1 MSIRIVVADDHK
13 IMREG
18 LRALL
23 DKQSDMQVVAEA
35 EDGLTAVRMARE
47 LSPDVVIMDIA
58 MPDLNGIGA
67 TKKIKAESPAVKI
80 IALSMHSDRRFIAEM
95 FRSGAAGYLLKDHSF
110 EELATAIRV
119 VVANRIYLSPSIA
132 GIVIEDYVRQL
143 QKDEG
148 SSVSS
153 VLTDREIEVLQMI
166 AEGNSTKEIALRLHV
181 SGKTIETH
189 RRQIMEK
196 LNIFSVAELTKY
208 AIRQGLTTL
217 EGYKGGDVPR

>member
-1 MSIRIVVADDHK
+1 MSIRVLVADDHK

-23 DKQSDMQVVAEA
+23 EKQKDMQVVGEA
-35 EDGLTAVRMARE
+35 ENGMSAVRMTRD
-47 LSPDVVIMDIA
+47 LVPDVVIMDIA

-67 TKKIKAESPAVKI
+67 TKKIRSESPEVKI

-95 FRSGAAGYLLKDHSF
+95 FRSGASGYLLKDYSF
-110 EELATAIRV
+110 EELVTAIRV

-143 QKDEG
+143 QKDENTDVTG
-148 SSVSS
+148 ILS
-153 VLTDREIEVLQMI
+153 DREIEVLQLI
-166 AEGNSTKEIALRLHV
+166 AEGRSTKEIAAGLHV
-181 SGKTIETH
+181 SGKTVETH

-196 LNIFSVAELTKY
+196 LKVFSVAELTKY
-208 AIRQGLTTL
+208 AIQQGLTSV
-217 EGYKGGDVPR
+217 EGYKGNGFTL

>member
-95 FRSGAAGYLLKDHSF
+95 FRAGASGYLLKDHSF
-110 EELATAIRV
+110 EELSTAIRV

-132 GIVIEDYVRQL
+132 GIVIEDYIHQL

-148 SSVSS
+148 SSVTS

-181 SGKTIETH
+181 SAKTVETH

-217 EGYKGGDVPR
+217 EGYRGGNSPR

>member
-1 MSIRIVVADDHK
+1 MNIKILVADDHK

-35 EDGLTAVRMARE
+35 EDGLTTVRMTRE
-47 LSPDVVIMDIA
+47 LAPDVVIMDIA

-67 TKKIKAESPAVKI
+67 TKKIKAESPDVKV

-95 FRSGAAGYLLKDHSF
+95 FRSGASGYLLKDHSF
-110 EELATAIRV
+110 EELSNAIRV
-119 VVANRIYLSPSIA
+119 VVSNRIYLSPSIA

-143 QKDEG
+143 QKDD
-148 SSVSS
+148 VSPVTD
-153 VLTDREIEVLQMI
+153 VLTDREVEVLQQI
-166 AEGNSTKEIALRLHV
+166 AEGHPTKEIALRLHV
-181 SGKTIETH
+181 SVKTIETH

-196 LNIFSVAELTKY
+196 LNLFSVAELTKY
-208 AIRQGLTTL
+208 AIRQGLTTV
-217 EGYKGGDVPR
+217 EGYKGKDFFR

>member
-1 MSIRIVVADDHK
+1 MNIRILIADDHK

-35 EDGLTAVRMARE
+35 EDGLTTVRLARE
-47 LSPDVVIMDIA
+47 LAPDIVIMDIA

-67 TKKIKAESPAVKI
+67 TKKIKAELPDVKV

-95 FRSGAAGYLLKDHSF
+95 FRSGASGYLLKDHSF
-110 EELATAIRV
+110 EELSNAIRV
-119 VVANRIYLSPSIA
+119 VVSNRIYLSPSIA

-143 QKDEG
+143 QKDEI
-148 SSVSS
+148 SPVTD
-153 VLTDREIEVLQMI
+153 VLTDREVEVLQLI
-166 AEGNSTKEIALRLHV
+166 AEGHSTKDIAFRLHV
-181 SGKTIETH
+181 STKTVETH

-196 LNIFSVAELTKY
+196 LDLFSIAELTKY
-208 AIRQGLTTL
+208 AIRQGLTTV
-217 EGYKGGDVPR
+217 EGYKGRDFSS

>member
-1 MSIRIVVADDHK
+1 MSIRILVADDHK

-23 DKQSDMQVVAEA
+23 EGQKDMQVVGEA
-35 EDGLTAVRMARE
+35 ENGMSAVRMTRD
-47 LSPDVVIMDIA
+47 LVPDVVIMDIA

-67 TKKIKAESPAVKI
+67 TKKIRSDLPDVKI

-95 FRSGAAGYLLKDHSF
+95 FRSGASGYLLKDYSF
-110 EELATAIRV
+110 EELVTAIRV

-143 QKDEG
+143 QKDENTDVTG
-148 SSVSS
+148 ILS
-153 VLTDREIEVLQMI
+153 DREIEVLQLI
-166 AEGNSTKEIALRLHV
+166 AEGRSTKEIAACLHV
-181 SGKTIETH
+181 SGKTVETH

-196 LNIFSVAELTKY
+196 LKVYSVAELTKY
-208 AIRQGLTTL
+208 AIQQGLTSV
-217 EGYKGGDVPR
+217 EGYKGSSLS

>member
-1 MSIRIVVADDHK
+1 MNIRILIADDHK

-35 EDGLTAVRMARE
+35 EDGLTTVRLARE
-47 LSPDVVIMDIA
+47 LAPDIVIMDIA

-67 TKKIKAESPAVKI
+67 TQKIKAELPDVKV

-95 FRSGAAGYLLKDHSF
+95 FRSGASGYLLKDHSF
-110 EELATAIRV
+110 EELSNAIRV
-119 VVANRIYLSPSIA
+119 VVSNRIYLSPSIA

-143 QKDEG
+143 QKDEI
-148 SSVSS
+148 SPVTD
-153 VLTDREIEVLQMI
+153 VLTDREVEVLQLI
-166 AEGNSTKEIALRLHV
+166 AEGHSTKDIAFRLHV
-181 SGKTIETH
+181 STKTVETH

-196 LNIFSVAELTKY
+196 LDLFSIAELTKY
-208 AIRQGLTTL
+208 AIRQGLTTV
-217 EGYKGGDVPR
+217 EGYKGRDFSS

>member
-1 MSIRIVVADDHK
+1 MNIRILIADDHK

-35 EDGLTAVRMARE
+35 EDGLTTVRLARE
-47 LSPDVVIMDIA
+47 LAPDVVIMDIA

-67 TKKIKAESPAVKI
+67 TKKIKAELPNVKV

-95 FRSGAAGYLLKDHSF
+95 FRSGASGYLLKDHSF
-110 EELATAIRV
+110 EELSNAIRV
-119 VVANRIYLSPSIA
+119 VVSNRIYLSPSIA

-143 QKDEG
+143 QKDEI
-148 SSVSS
+148 SPVTD
-153 VLTDREIEVLQMI
+153 VLTDREVEVLQLI
-166 AEGNSTKEIALRLHV
+166 AEGHSTKDIAFRLHV
-181 SGKTIETH
+181 SAKTVETH

-196 LNIFSVAELTKY
+196 LDLFSIAELTKY
-208 AIRQGLTTL
+208 AIRQGLTTV
-217 EGYKGGDVPR
+217 EGYKGRDFSS

>member
-1 MSIRIVVADDHK
+1 MNIRILVADDHK

-35 EDGLTAVRMARE
+35 EDGLTTVRLARE
-47 LSPDVVIMDIA
+47 LAPDVVIMDIA

-67 TKKIKAESPAVKI
+67 TKKIKAELPNVKV

-95 FRSGAAGYLLKDHSF
+95 FRSGASGYLLKDHSF
-110 EELATAIRV
+110 EELSNAIRV
-119 VVANRIYLSPSIA
+119 VVSNRIYLSPSIA

-143 QKDEG
+143 QKDE
-148 SSVSS
+148 VSPVTD
-153 VLTDREIEVLQMI
+153 VLTDREVEVLQLI
-166 AEGNSTKEIALRLHV
+166 AEGHSTKDIAFRLHV
-181 SGKTIETH
+181 SAKTIETH

-196 LNIFSVAELTKY
+196 LDLFSIAELTKY
-208 AIRQGLTTL
+208 AIRQGLTTV
-217 EGYKGGDVPR
+217 EGYKGRDFSS

>member
-1 MSIRIVVADDHK
+1 MNIKILVADDHK

-35 EDGLTAVRMARE
+35 EDGLTTVRMTRE
-47 LSPDVVIMDIA
+47 LAPDVVIMDIA

-67 TKKIKAESPAVKI
+67 TKKIKAESPDVKV

-95 FRSGAAGYLLKDHSF
+95 FRSGASGYLLKDHSF
-110 EELATAIRV
+110 EELSNAIRV
-119 VVANRIYLSPSIA
+119 VVSNRIYLSPSIA

-143 QKDEG
+143 QKDD
-148 SSVSS
+148 VSPVTD
-153 VLTDREIEVLQMI
+153 VLTDREVEVLQQI
-166 AEGNSTKEIALRLHV
+166 AEGHPTKEIALRLHV
-181 SGKTIETH
+181 SVKTIETH

-196 LNIFSVAELTKY
+196 LNLFSVAELTKY
-208 AIRQGLTTL
+208 AIREGLTSL
-217 EGYKGGDVPR
+217 EH

>member
-1 MSIRIVVADDHK
+1 MNIKILVADDHK

-35 EDGLTAVRMARE
+35 EDGLTTVRMTRE
-47 LSPDVVIMDIA
+47 LAPDVVIMDIA

-67 TKKIKAESPAVKI
+67 TKKIKAESPDVKV

-95 FRSGAAGYLLKDHSF
+95 FRSGASGYLLKDHSF
-110 EELATAIRV
+110 EELSNAIRV
-119 VVANRIYLSPSIA
+119 VVSNRIYLSPSIA

-143 QKDEG
+143 QKDD
-148 SSVSS
+148 VSPVTD
-153 VLTDREIEVLQMI
+153 VLTDREVEVLQQI
-166 AEGNSTKEIALRLHV
+166 AEGHPTKEIALRLHV
-181 SGKTIETH
+181 SVKTIETH

-196 LNIFSVAELTKY
+196 LNLFSVAELTKY
-208 AIRQGLTTL
+208 AIRQGLTTV
-217 EGYKGGDVPR
+217 EGYKGKDFFL

>member
-1 MSIRIVVADDHK
+1 MSIRILVADDHK

-23 DKQSDMQVVAEA
+23 EKQTDMQVVAEA
-35 EDGLTAVRMARE
+35 ENGMSAVRMARE

-67 TKKIKAESPAVKI
+67 TKKIRSESPEVKV

-95 FRSGAAGYLLKDHSF
+95 FRSGASGYLLKDYSF
-110 EELATAIRV
+110 EELVTAIRV
-119 VVANRIYLSPSIA
+119 VVANRIYISPSIA

-143 QKDEG
+143 QKDENSEVTG
-148 SSVSS
+148 I
-153 VLTDREIEVLQMI
+153 LTDREIEVLQLI
-166 AEGNSTKEIALRLHV
+166 AEGHSTKEIAACLHV
-181 SGKTIETH
+181 SGKTVETH

-196 LNIFSVAELTKY
+196 LKVYSVAELTKY
-208 AIRQGLTTL
+208 AIQQGLTS
-217 EGYKGGDVPR
+217 V

>member
-35 EDGLTAVRMARE
+35 DDGLTVVRMARE

-67 TKKIKAESPAVKI
+67 TKKIKAELPAIKV

-95 FRSGAAGYLLKDHSF
+95 FRSGASGYLLKDHSF
-110 EELATAIRV
+110 EELVTAIRV

-143 QKDEG
+143 QKDVGG
-148 SSVSS
+148 SITD

-166 AEGNSTKEIALRLHV
+166 AEGNSTKEIALRLHL
-181 SGKTIETH
+181 SEKTVETH
-189 RRQIMEK
+189 RRQIKEK

-208 AIRQGLTTL
+208 AISQGLTSV
-217 EGYKGGDVPR
+217 ENYKSKNAPR

>member
-1 MSIRIVVADDHK
+1 MSIRILVADDHK

-23 DKQSDMQVVAEA
+23 EKQTDMQVIAEA
-35 EDGLTAVRMARE
+35 ENGMSAVRMARE

-67 TKKIKAESPAVKI
+67 TKKIRGESPEVKV

-95 FRSGAAGYLLKDHSF
+95 FRSGASGYLLKDYSF
-110 EELATAIRV
+110 EELVTAIRV
-119 VVANRIYLSPSIA
+119 VVANRIYISPSIA

-143 QKDEG
+143 QKDENSEVTG
-148 SSVSS
+148 I
-153 VLTDREIEVLQMI
+153 LTDREIEVLQLI
-166 AEGNSTKEIALRLHV
+166 AEGHSTKEIAACLHV
-181 SGKTIETH
+181 SGKTVETH

-196 LNIFSVAELTKY
+196 LKVYSVAELTKY
-208 AIRQGLTTL
+208 AIQQGLTS
-217 EGYKGGDVPR
+217 V

>member
-1 MSIRIVVADDHK
+1 MNIRILVADDHK

-35 EDGLTAVRMARE
+35 EDGLTTVRLARE

-67 TKKIKAESPAVKI
+67 TKKIKAESPGVKV

-95 FRSGAAGYLLKDHSF
+95 FRSGASGYLLKDHSF
-110 EELATAIRV
+110 EELSNAIRV
-119 VVANRIYLSPSIA
+119 VVSNRIYLSPSIA

-143 QKDEG
+143 QKDE
-148 SSVSS
+148 VSPETD
-153 VLTDREIEVLQMI
+153 VLTDREVEVLQLI
-166 AEGNSTKEIALRLHV
+166 AEGHATKEIASRLHV
-181 SGKTIETH
+181 SVKTIETH

-196 LNIFSVAELTKY
+196 LNLFSVAELTKY
-208 AIRQGLTTL
+208 AIRQGLTTV
-217 EGYKGGDVPR
+217 EGYKREDLSR